1 MRKNR
6 PPTLLLT
13 GGIASG
19 KTFVSD
25 YLQSK
30 GATVIDTDLI
40 SKMMT
45 RADNSEGIAALKDIR
60 ARFGDGLFTN
70 GDTLDRQKMREL
82 IFNDAEAKRDLEAI
96 LHGRILNTVK
106 KHLADLQEGEY
117 GVVVVPVIYEG
128 SPYLDLCDEVLVIE
142 VPYQLQLQRL
152 MARDSIDQ
160 TLAEKII
167 SSQISR
173 LDRRKLGDYIIVGE
187 NRAFV
192 ERQLDQLHARYAHQS
207 LSESG
212 FSINEG

>member
-30 GATVIDTDLI
+30 EATVIDTDLI

-45 RADNSEGIAALKDIR
+45 RTDNSEGIAALKDIR
-60 ARFGDGLFTN
+60 TRFGDGLFTG

-82 IFNDAEAKRDLEAI
+82 IFNDAEAKRDLETI

-106 KHLADLQEGEY
+106 KYLADLQEGEY

-173 LDRRKLGDYIIVGE
+173 LDRRKLGDYIIVSE